1 MKIEIKLHC
10 PRCQSTSIKKNGIKR
25 DGKQNYCCKEC
36 NRQFIGDHN
45 LTYLDC
51 HSNAVKQILFMLA
64 RCCGIRDISKIT
76 SFSIGKILKTLT
88 QSNYEIKPKQT
99 HYKCLEVDEFWTFV
113 GDKKSKHWLQYV
125 YDRNSGE
132 IVAFVWGGRDAITAQ
147 RLKKRIEELNIT
159 YDCMSS
165 DHWESF
171 IKIFKPD
178 QQGKFHTVGIEG
190 NNCRLRHRIKR
201 AVRKTCCFSKKVLN
215 HVKAFNLGFFYIN
228 HGFV

>member
-1 MKIEIKLHC
+1 MEIEIELHC
-10 PRCQSTSIKKNGIKR
+10 PRCQSTSIKKNGIKH

-45 LTYLDC
+45 LTYLGC

-88 QSNYEIKPKQT
+88 QSNYEIKSKQT

-113 GDKKSKHWLQYV
+113 GDKKIKHWLQYV

-132 IVAFVWGGRDAITAQ
+132 IVAFVLGGRDVITTE
-147 RLKKRIEELNIT
+147 RLKKRVKELNIT

-171 IKIFKPD
+171 IKIFK
-178 QQGKFHTVGIEG
+178 T
-190 NNCRLRHRIKR
+190 RSAR
-201 AVRKTCCFSKKVLN
+201 
-215 HVKAFNLGFFYIN
+215 
-228 HGFV
+228 

>member
-1 MKIEIKLHC
+1 MFFSAYFLKHH
-10 PRCQSTSIKKNGIKR
+10 PSIKKNGIKR
-25 DGKQNYCCKEC
+25 DGKQNYRCKQC

-45 LTYLDC
+45 LTYLGC
-51 HSNAVKQILFMLA
+51 HSNALKIILLMLA

-76 SFSIGKILKTLT
+76 RFSIGKILKTLT
-88 QSNYEIKPKQT
+88 TSNYEIMPKKT
-99 HYKCLEVDEFWTFV
+99 HYKCLEIDEFWTFI

-125 YDRNSGE
+125 YDRAGGE
-132 IVAFVWGGRDAITAQ
+132 IVAFVWGARDALTAQ
-147 RLKKRIEELNIT
+147 RLKDRIEELNIG
-159 YDCMSS
+159 YDSMSS
-165 DHWESF
+165 DNWESF
-171 IKIFKPD
+171 IKIFKPE